1 MRDLVGEVL
10 SNRYRLV
17 SRVAGGGMGDVY
29 RGHDLLL
36 DRTVAVK
43 VLQHSLAEDPALVA
57 RFRAEARAAARLN
70 HTNIVAVHDW
80 GAEADQTYY
89 MVMEYVAGTDLRDVL
104 VSRGPLAPRQAAEIV
119 AVVCDAL
126 AVAHAAGLVH
136 RDVKPENIL
145 IARGGVVKVADFGIA
160 AVTDADHAIPGGVA
174 GTLRY
179 LSPEQARGEEA
190 TTASDVWAAGA
201 VLAEL
206 LTGRPPLQGSGPD
219 ILQRRA
225 SEAPI
230 APSSIDSAVPKD
242 LDEIVLRACS
252 VVPESRFADASD
264 MARALRLAASR
275 LPEAH
280 PVETL
285 LEEVT
290 GEIRLPEAS
299 PTTFLAKGRR
309 KSRRRFGAGRLGAI
323 VIALLVAA
331 FGVYKG
337 MDALVG
343 PVMVAVP
350 TLVGLTKAEAE
361 DAAEEVGLR
370 LEIQRRRHPEVE
382 AGSVIAQ
389 TPSQGELEEGSP
401 VTIVVSAGPPLEAV
415 PDLVGMKFEA
425 AQTRLLALNLEVKE
439 TRRYDEA
446 EAGTVIAQQPPDG
459 RLEWGETVTLVVSKG
474 PQPVEVPDVAGMAAD
489 KAKGTLKDA
498 GFQVALTTAYSD
510 DVPEDKVLS
519 TSPGGGAV
527 VAEGSTVEVVVSAGP
542 EFRELRMPDVR
553 QMGIDEA
560 RARLEALGFQ
570 QIRIVQSCGG
580 GGTIVAEQQPL
591 PGATVKEND
600 PVDLFTC

>member
-1 MRDLVGEVL
+1 MRDLVDEVL

-43 VLQHSLAEDPALVA
+43 VLQHSLANDPALVA

-89 MVMEYVAGTDLRDVL
+89 MVMEYVPGTDLRDVL

-126 AVAHAAGLVH
+126 AVAHTAGLVH

-160 AVTDADHAIPGGVA
+160 AVTDAEHTVPGAVA

-206 LTGRPPLQGSGPD
+206 LTAKPPLQGSGPN

-225 SEAPI
+225 TEAPI
-230 APSSIDSAVPKD
+230 APSSIDSAVPKE

-252 VVPESRFADASD
+252 VAPESRFADASD

-290 GEIRLPEAS
+290 GEIRLPDAS
-299 PTTFLAKGRR
+299 PTTFLAKRR
-309 KSRRRFGAGRLGAI
+309 RSRRRLGMGRIAAI
-323 VIALLVAA
+323 VLALLIAA

-337 MDALVG
+337 LDALVG
-343 PVMVAVP
+343 PVMVDVP
-350 TLVGLTKAEAE
+350 TLVGLTKEEAAN
-361 DAAEEVGLR
+361 AAEEAGLR
-370 LEIQRRRHPEVE
+370 LEIERRRHPDVE
-382 AGSVIAQ
+382 AGSVIEQ

-401 VTIVVSAGPPLEAV
+401 IAIVVSAGPPLEVV

-425 AQTRLLALNLEVKE
+425 ARTKLLALHLKVQES
-439 TRRYDEA
+439 RRYDDA
-446 EAGTVIAQQPPDG
+446 EVGEVIAQQPPEG
-459 RLEWGETVTLVVSKG
+459 RLEWGKTVTLVVSKG
-474 PQPVEVPDVAGMAAD
+474 PQPVEVPDVSGMSAD
-489 KAKGTLKDA
+489 KAKASLKDA
-498 GFQVALTTAYSD
+498 GFEVALTTGYSD
-510 DVPEDKVLS
+510 DVPEGKVLS
-519 TSPGGGAV
+519 TAPAGGT
-527 VAEGSTVEVVVSAGP
+527 VAPEGSTIEVVVSAGP
-542 EFRELRMPDVR
+542 EFKELRMPDVR
-553 QMGIDEA
+553 GMGIDDA
-560 RARLEALGFQ
+560 QARLEGLGFM

-580 GGTIVAEQQPL
+580 GGTIVAEQEPL
-591 PGATVKEND
+591 PGTMVREND
-600 PVDLFTC
+600 PIDLFTC